1 LRILHLIP
9 NFTGGGAERQLA
21 LLAPE
26 LCRLGV
32 EVHVA
37 FCESGVNSKTNLELF
52 SGSEVRLHDI
62 PGRGTHDP
70 TILLHILRVIRLI
83 RPDLIQTWILQ
94 MDVLGGLAARLAGVP
109 FVLSERSSA
118 LAYPPTWKYWL
129 RTQVGRCAVS
139 IVANSQGGAAYWK
152 PWATR
157 IAVIRNGLSLDLIR
171 NTASADPAVLG
182 FHADAR
188 LILCAGR
195 LSPEKN
201 LDILVQALDK
211 VLVKRP
217 DCVAVLFGDGEL
229 RSSIQS
235 RVEMA
240 QAHERIRL
248 LGYTNELWSWMR
260 RASAF
265 VSVSRFE
272 GNPNAV
278 LEAMAVGC
286 PLVVSSIPQ
295 HREILDDSTAILC
308 DLNSVEEVAAAICK
322 ALSDPVAAAAR
333 AEAARRRSA
342 EWSVEETARQ
352 YLRFYET
359 TLTFRQDPAA

>member
-1 LRILHLIP
+1 MRILHLIP

-37 FCESGVNSKTNLELF
+37 FCESGVNSKANLELF
-52 SGSEVRLHDI
+52 SGSDVRLHDI
-62 PGRGTHDP
+62 PSRSTYDP
-70 TILLHILRVIRLI
+70 MIVLRILRVIRPI

-94 MDVLGGLAARLAGVP
+94 MDVLGGLAAILAGVP
-109 FVLSERSSA
+109 FVFSERSSA

-129 RTQVGRCAVS
+129 RTQVGRRAVS
-139 IVANSQGGAAYWK
+139 IVANSEGGAVYWK

-157 IAVIRNGLSLDLIR
+157 IAVIRNGLSLDLIQS
-171 NTASADPAVLG
+171 ASPADPAVLG
-182 FHADAR
+182 FPTDACM
-188 LILCAGR
+188 ILCAGR
-195 LSPEKN
+195 FSPEKN

-211 VLVKRP
+211 VLVERP

-229 RSSIQS
+229 RSGIQS
-235 RVEMA
+235 RVA
-240 QAHERIRL
+240 SAHARDRMRL

-265 VSVSRFE
+265 VSISRFE

-286 PLVVSSIPQ
+286 PLVVSDIPQ
-295 HREILDDSTAILC
+295 HREILDDSTALFC
-308 DLNSVEEVAAAICK
+308 DPNSVADVAASVSK
-322 ALSDPVAAAAR
+322 ALSDQAATAVR
-333 AEAARRRSA
+333 AEVARQRA
-342 EWSVEETARQ
+342 TEWSVEETARQ
-352 YLRFYET
+352 YLKLYE
-359 TLTFRQDPAA
+359 TLTFRQGTAA